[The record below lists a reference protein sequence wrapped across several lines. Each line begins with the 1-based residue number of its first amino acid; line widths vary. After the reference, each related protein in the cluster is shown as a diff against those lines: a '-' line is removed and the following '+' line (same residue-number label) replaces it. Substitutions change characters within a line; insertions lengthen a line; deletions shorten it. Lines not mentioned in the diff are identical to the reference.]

1 VYVADQMHIRV
12 VSRSTGIVT
21 TFAGQGGL
29 MGSTGNGGAATSAQ
43 LSNIAGVAVDASGNV
58 FITDSN
64 KVREVA
70 TPAAS
75 AALPTAAPSSSPV
88 R

>member
-1 VYVADQMHIRV
+1 MYG
-12 VSRSTGIVT
+12 S
-21 TFAGQGGL
+21 GGG
-29 MGSTGNGGAATSAQ
+29 GSGGGGSGDGGAATSAQ
-43 LSNIAGVAVDASGNV
+43 LSNVAGVAVDASGNV

-64 KVREVA
+64 KVREIVA
-70 TPAAS
+70 PAAS